1 MQSIVEINQQIF
13 LEKWDEYFNTSS

>member
-1 MQSIVEINQQIF
+1 MQSIVEVNQQNF